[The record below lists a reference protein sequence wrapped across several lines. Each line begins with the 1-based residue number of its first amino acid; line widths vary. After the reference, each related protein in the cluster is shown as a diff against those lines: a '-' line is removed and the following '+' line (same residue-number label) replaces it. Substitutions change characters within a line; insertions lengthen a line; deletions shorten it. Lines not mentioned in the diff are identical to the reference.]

1 MLTGNTLVF
10 DIETIPD
17 TESGSRIYAL
27 EGLSQGDCVKAMRAK
42 RVEKTGQS
50 DFLAHHLHKIVAISV
65 ALRSP
70 RGFKVWSVG
79 DEQSNEEELL
89 VRFFQGLEK
98 FQPVLVSWNGGG
110 FDLPVIHYRS
120 LLHSVA
126 APTYWDLGDSDRE
139 FRFNNFTNRFHWRHI
154 DLMDVLSGFQY
165 RAAAPLH
172 EIALMLGLP
181 GKEGMDGSE
190 VSMAYQNGEINA
202 IRNYCESDVLNTYMV
217 YLRFERIRGNLDDE
231 ALSTEL
237 ERIKGAIL
245 SSGADHL
252 SHFLESC
259 DNIVPTGPV

>member
-17 TESGSRIYAL
+17 TESGSRIYGL
-27 EGLSQGDCVKAMRAK
+27 EGLSQRDCVKAMRAK
-42 RVEKTGQS
+42 RIEKTGKT

-65 ALRSP
+65 GLRSP

-79 DEQSNEEELL
+79 DAQSSEEELL

-98 FQPVLVSWNGGG
+98 FQPVLVSWNGSG
-110 FDLPVIHYRS
+110 FDLPVIHYRA

-126 APTYWDLGDSDRE
+126 APNYWDVGDVDRE
-139 FRFNNFTNRFHWRHI
+139 FRFNNFINRFHWRHI

-181 GKEGMDGSE
+181 GKQGMDGSE
-190 VSMAYQNGEINA
+190 VLTAYQNGEISA

-217 YLRFERIRGNLDDE
+217 YLRFESIRGNLDDE
-231 ALSTEL
+231 ALSAEL
-237 ERIKGAIL
+237 EHMKGAIL
-245 SSGADHL
+245 SSSADHL
-252 SHFLESC
+252 KHFLE
-259 DNIVPTGPV
+259 I